1 MLRTLCSG
9 LAPLDTD
16 ISLAAAEG
24 PIAPEALGADAKRGP
39 RRGFPDCLQSHGLL
53 LAIVSSLRYIA
64 VVSKSKQQEAEGATG
79 LSEESDNEVG
89 DFIREQRERANLSL
103 RRLAERAGVS
113 NPYLSQ
119 IERGIRNP
127 SAEILKRLSRALEIS
142 AETLYTRAGLIED
155 GPAAPTVVEAIE
167 SDRNLTP
174 RQKQVVLDL
183 YRALVEAGAAA
194 DEASE

>member
-1 MLRTLCSG
+1 MN
-9 LAPLDTD
+9 
-16 ISLAAAEG
+16 
-24 PIAPEALGADAKRGP
+24 
-39 RRGFPDCLQSHGLL
+39 
-53 LAIVSSLRYIA
+53 
-64 VVSKSKQQEAEGATG
+64 KSKQP
-79 LSEESDNEVG
+79 EETSPEPEDDNAVG

-155 GPAAPTVVEAIE
+155 GPAAPTVIEAIE
-167 SDRNLTP
+167 SDRILTP

-183 YRALVEAGAAA
+183 YRALVDAGAAA
-194 DEASE
+194 DETKE

>member
-1 MLRTLCSG
+1 
-9 LAPLDTD
+9 
-16 ISLAAAEG
+16 
-24 PIAPEALGADAKRGP
+24 
-39 RRGFPDCLQSHGLL
+39 
-53 LAIVSSLRYIA
+53 LRYIA
-64 VVSKSKQQEAEGATG
+64 VVSKSKQQEAEDATG
-79 LSEESDNEVG
+79 LTENEVG
-89 DFIREQRERANLSL
+89 NFIREQRERANLSL

-142 AETLYTRAGLIED
+142 AETLYTRAGLIEA

-167 SDRNLTP
+167 ADRALTP

-194 DEASE
+194 DGTNE